1 MCICVCFKSRMLN
14 PDGMTFFLNRSTT
27 LRGQSVK
34 SRSRFLFVLCNPTWS
49 SSSLMA
55 RAEHQT
61 RGDASTEGKRLKP
74 IVVDPAP
81 RFFSNE
87 TEDTAQGQ
95 AKTLPS
101 LPCQHHQTACL
112 KRGLVPSQRLHCG
125 CRVTG
130 PYWTPH
136 WSPNLVYIPIRPLQ
150 RGIEKNVYQFIF
162 AS

>member
-1 MCICVCFKSRMLN
+1 MCICVCSKSCMLN
-14 PDGMTFFLNRSTT
+14 PDGMTFFFKLQHNMK
-27 LRGQSVK
+27 GQSVK
-34 SRSRFLFVLCNPTWS
+34 SRSRFFFVLCNPTWS
-49 SSSLMA
+49 RSSLLA
-55 RAEHQT
+55 RTEHQT

-74 IVVDPAP
+74 IVVDSAP
-81 RFFSNE
+81 GFFSNE

-112 KRGLVPSQRLHCG
+112 KRGLVPRQRLHCG

-136 WSPNLVYIPIRPLQ
+136 
-150 RGIEKNVYQFIF
+150 
-162 AS
+162 